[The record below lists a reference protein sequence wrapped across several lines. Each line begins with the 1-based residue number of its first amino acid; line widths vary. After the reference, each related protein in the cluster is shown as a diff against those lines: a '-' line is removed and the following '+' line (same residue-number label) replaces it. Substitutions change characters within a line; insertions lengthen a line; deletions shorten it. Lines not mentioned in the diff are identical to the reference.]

1 MDKSKQIKM
10 NTRPTVAIFILSGGI
25 LLLLILALFGIAVG
39 AANINLSTVWDALF
53 HYNSSDT
60 QHQII
65 RSLRVPRVIAD
76 MAIGAAFAVAGAIM
90 QGITRNPLADS
101 GLLGLN
107 AGSTFMVAVCFAF
120 MPWLSYNS
128 LIIFS
133 FVGAAIGAFLV
144 FGVSSIAG
152 SAMSPTRLVL
162 AGAAVSSLLT
172 ALSEGL
178 AIYFQLSQDLA
189 FWYAGG
195 VAGVKWS
202 QLAAIWPW
210 LLGALIA
217 AILLSKSI
225 TILSLGDDIA
235 VGLGEKT
242 TFVKIASMVV
252 VLILAGL
259 AVSVVGPVG
268 FIGLIVPHL
277 VRFLVGV
284 DYRFIIPC
292 SAVVGAFLTLAADIV
307 ARTINPPYETP
318 ISVIFALIGVPFF
331 LYVARKERRNL

>member
-10 NTRPTVAIFILSGGI
+10 NTRPTVAKFILSGGI

-39 AANINLSTVWDALF
+39 AADINLSTVWDALF

-65 RSLRVPRVIAD
+65 RSLRVPRVVAD

-128 LIIFS
+128 LILFS

-144 FGVSSIAG
+144 FGVSSLAG

-172 ALSEGL
+172 ALSEG
-178 AIYFQLSQDLA
+178 
-189 FWYAGG
+189 
-195 VAGVKWS
+195 
-202 QLAAIWPW
+202 
-210 LLGALIA
+210 
-217 AILLSKSI
+217 
-225 TILSLGDDIA
+225 
-235 VGLGEKT
+235 
-242 TFVKIASMVV
+242 
-252 VLILAGL
+252 
-259 AVSVVGPVG
+259 
-268 FIGLIVPHL
+268 
-277 VRFLVGV
+277 
-284 DYRFIIPC
+284 
-292 SAVVGAFLTLAADIV
+292 
-307 ARTINPPYETP
+307 
-318 ISVIFALIGVPFF
+318 
-331 LYVARKERRNL
+331 